1 LDLVLMGCRS
11 DQLLGVSGTKFKVG
25 KTEKVSFLKGSI

>member
-1 LDLVLMGCRS
+1 MGLRS

-25 KTEKVSFLKGSI
+25 KNKKSVFLKRVINNYP